1 MLTPEKDQQK
11 NLKILRVASEEEKAE
26 REEMEKD
33 YEDAIDRVSKIFKEL
48 NEIENYRLSLLRD
61 ALGSELRRLTDR
73 SSGLL
78 WKENLP
84 KNVET
89 GKYDAMESL
98 VQSIVSSIDALTS
111 IAYTK

>member
-1 MLTPEKDQQK
+1 MKTYDLDENDD
-11 NLKILRVASEEEKAE
+11 LSFSEEEKAE
-26 REEMEKD
+26 REELAKD
-33 YEDAIDRVSKIFKEL
+33 YKDAIDRVIKIFKEL
-48 NEIENYRLSLLRD
+48 NEIENYRLFLLRD
-61 ALGSELRRLTDR
+61 ALSGELQRLTDR

-78 WKENLP
+78 WTENLP

-111 IAYTK
+111 IAHTK